1 MSFRE
6 EDGKMST
13 APTIH
18 CYYDRC
24 CQFQPVQYN
33 HRFCTEHKCK
43 RKAENQKKRLL
54 KEDPIWEQV
63 WALQEKKKEHTKVI
77 AQAKNEWLLEKSKI
91 GFFDLETT
99 NLNASIGMILC
110 GSIKVK
116 GGTTITYV
124 AAPGEDGLLTDK
136 QACIDL
142 RDDLESMDYVSTYYG
157 TRFDLPFINTR
168 LLIHGERPI
177 NKIRH
182 IDLYFTPRF
191 KLKLH
196 SNRLAVV
203 LETLFGKSGKT
214 QIDFAL
220 WNRAHMGNKEAL
232 DYVIEHCVADV
243 EELEKV
249 FNKLRGFV
257 NLSATRWRVYGA
269 GY

>member
-1 MSFRE
+1 
-6 EDGKMST
+6 MST
-13 APTIH
+13 SPEIW
-18 CYYDRC
+18 CFYDRC
-24 CQFQPVQYN
+24 CLFQPAQHN
-33 HRFCTEHKCK
+33 HRYCSEHKCK

-63 WALQEKKKEHTKVI
+63 WALQEKKKVHTKVI
-77 AQAKNEWLLEKSKI
+77 AQAKNEWLLRESNI
-91 GFFDLETT
+91 AFFDIETT

-110 GSIKVK
+110 GCVRVN
-116 GGTTITYV
+116 GATITYT
-124 AAPGEDGLLTDK
+124 ATAGEDGLLTDK
-136 QACIDL
+136 EACINM
-142 RDDLESMDYVSTYYG
+142 RDDLEAMSYVCTYYG
-157 TRFDLPFINTR
+157 SRFDLPFINSR

-177 NKIRH
+177 SKIRH
-182 IDLYFTPRF
+182 IDLYFTARF

-220 WNRAHMGNKEAL
+220 WNRAHMGDKEAL
-232 DYVIEHCVADV
+232 GYVEEHCIADV

-249 FNKLRGFV
+249 FDKLRGFV
-257 NLSATRWRVYGA
+257 NLSGTRWRVYGA